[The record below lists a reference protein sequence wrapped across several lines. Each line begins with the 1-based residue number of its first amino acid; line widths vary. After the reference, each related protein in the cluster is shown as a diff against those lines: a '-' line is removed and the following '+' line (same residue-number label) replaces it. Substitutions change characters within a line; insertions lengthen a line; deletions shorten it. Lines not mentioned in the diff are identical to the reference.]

1 MKRLISFPVA
11 IVLATAAVSFG
22 QMDLLSPGDP
32 IIAFDFDVLDAGV
45 ASSYP
50 AGEEPF
56 NIADEDSSSKYLNFG
71 AGNGQG
77 TGFFG
82 APSNSGSG
90 VVQSIQF
97 VTANDAVERDPTS
110 YEIWGTNDA
119 ITSPDN
125 SLGDEENWTLI
136 TSGALNLP
144 EDRFAAGEVI
154 SFANS
159 TAYSGYKVIIPTV
172 KDPALANSVQI
183 ADVNIWES
191 ADGTGT
197 PVFDFFDDIRA
208 SGVLR
213 DAGSESSYPGA
224 EPPSAAIDGDTLT
237 KYLNFGRENAGFI
250 VTPSAGASVLNEFE
264 MWTANDEVGRDPVGY
279 EIYGTN
285 DAITSEDNSLGM
297 EESWTLIDSGD
308 LVLPSDRNI
317 MAGDEFSSG
326 PVTVNNA
333 NGDSYTSYRFVVTS
347 VVDPNANSLQFS
359 EIQFRGTAD
368 GGGGGNGDFNNDGA
382 YDCTDINAL
391 TTEVSGGA
399 NPAGFDLTGD
409 GVVDNADVDAWL
421 VEAGAEN
428 NANGGAF
435 LRGDANLDG
444 VVDVSDFNIWN
455 SAKFTA
461 NPHWCSG
468 DFNADGSVD
477 VSDFN
482 EWNGNKFNSSDSVTA
497 VPEPGSLGMMLLAG
511 LFGLR
516 LVRRKR

>member
-1 MKRLISFPVA
+1 M
-11 IVLATAAVSFG
+11 
-22 QMDLLSPGDP
+22 
-32 IIAFDFDVLDAGV
+32 
-45 ASSYP
+45 
-50 AGEEPF
+50 
-56 NIADEDSSSKYLNFG
+56 
-71 AGNGQG
+71 
-77 TGFFG
+77 
-82 APSNSGSG
+82 
-90 VVQSIQF
+90 
-97 VTANDAVERDPTS
+97 TANDAVERDPTS
-110 YEIWGTNDA
+110 FELWGTNDP
-119 ITSPDN
+119 ITSADN
-125 SLGDEENWTLI
+125 SLGDEEDWTMI
-136 TSGALNLP
+136 TSGALNLSD
-144 EDRFAAGEVI
+144 DRFVAGDVI
-154 SFANS
+154 SFSNS
-159 TAYSGYKVIIPTV
+159 TAYTGYKVVIPTV
-172 KDPALANSVQI
+172 KDPVAANSMQI

-191 ADGTGT
+191 SDGTGT
-197 PVFDFFDDIRA
+197 PVFDFFDNVLA

-213 DAGSESSYPGA
+213 DETGESNYPAGEA
-224 EPPSAAIDGDTLT
+224 PSFAIDGDTLT
-237 KYLNFGRENAGFI
+237 KYLNFGRENSGFI

-264 MWTANDEVGRDPVGY
+264 MWTANDEIGRDPVGY

-285 DAITSEDNSLGM
+285 DAITSEDNGRGM
-297 EESWTLIDSGD
+297 DESWTLIDSGD
-308 LVLPSDRNI
+308 LVLPAERNELE
-317 MAGDEFSSG
+317 GDDFSSG
-326 PVTVNNA
+326 AVAVNNA

-347 VVDPNANSLQFS
+347 VFDEANSMQFS

-391 TTEVSGGA
+391 TTEVAGEA

-409 GVVDNADVDAWL
+409 GVVDSQDVDAWL

-455 SAKFTA
+455 GAKFTA
-461 NPHWCSG
+461 NSHWCSG

-482 EWNGNKFNSSDSVTA
+482 EWNGNKFNTSDSVTA
-497 VPEPGSLGMMLLAG
+497 IPEPGSLGMMLLAG